1 MTRYLVLLRGVNVSG
16 HNKVPMADL
25 RSALSVAGFG
35 DVSTYIQSGNI
46 AVDSDRNREDV
57 SVQVETILADS
68 FDVYVPVVVVAQ
80 TDIDAIIDAAPF
92 APDANPA
99 FQIIYFAQNNVDV
112 TGIAE
117 MDPDRWPGDV
127 ITGAIDA
134 VYVSYENGQG
144 KSKLS
149 VDQLERAAG
158 TTLTGRNVRTA
169 AKLQTL

>member
-16 HNKVPMADL
+16 RNKVPMADL
-25 RSALSVAGFG
+25 RSALYVAGFG
-35 DVSTYIQSGNI
+35 DVSTYLQSGNI
-46 AVDSDRNREDV
+46 ALDSDRDPEDV
-57 SVQVETILADS
+57 SVQVETILIES
-68 FDVYVPVVVVAQ
+68 FGVHVPAVVVAQ
-80 TDIDAIIDAAPF
+80 TGIDSIIDAAPF
-92 APDANPA
+92 APDADPT
-99 FQIIYFAQNNVDV
+99 FQIIYFARNNVDLAGV
-112 TGIAE
+112 AE

-158 TTLTGRNVRTA
+158 TTLTGRNLRTV